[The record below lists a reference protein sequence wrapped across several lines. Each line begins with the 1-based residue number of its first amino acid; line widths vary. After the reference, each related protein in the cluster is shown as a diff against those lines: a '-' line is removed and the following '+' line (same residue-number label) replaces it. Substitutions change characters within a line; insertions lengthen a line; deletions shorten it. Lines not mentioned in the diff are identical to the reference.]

1 MASGNIIPSYDR
13 DFYPAIYKPFTH
25 EFYTS
30 DDKLYFVRRLGRG
43 IRCVNSQDPTD
54 TTCPAE
60 VREQIPFSELG
71 DLMRASEELR
81 RANKLMKGR
90 VDQQAMESYD
100 DDMESYDDHPPKIER
115 DLDDPLEDAWDRGQA
130 SLILM
135 RLRDD

>member
-1 MASGNIIPSYDR
+1 MESSYIISSYDR
-13 DFYPAIYKPFTH
+13 DYYPPIYKPFTH

-54 TTCPAE
+54 TTCPDE

-71 DLMRASEELR
+71 DLMLASEELR
-81 RANKLMKGR
+81 RANKLMKQT
-90 VDQQAMESYD
+90 VYQDE
-100 DDMESYDDHPPKIER
+100 DMESYDYHPPKIER
-115 DLDDPLEDAWDRGQA
+115 DLDDPLEDVWDREQA

-135 RLRDD
+135 SLRDEELDN